1 MAEGLLTALFEDCTE
16 PVRLLGAAARE
27 HGALRWPAEKTSQ
40 DLSRPPLQTRRRVSQ

>member
-1 MAEGLLTALFEDCTE
+1 MLTALFEDCTE

-40 DLSRPPLQTRRRVSQ
+40 DSSRPPLSDEKSE